1 MGEIYRITGLG
12 MVVAAT
18 LTMAP
23 PSASASAVQA
33 VPCNSTLLAN
43 AIAAANT
50 APATLRLAP
59 YCVYDITAQLPQV
72 TGNVNLV
79 GGPSTT
85 IRHDPGT
92 AANFR
97 LLDVGSTGGLRVLG
111 IFLRNGNPAGDG
123 GAIRNAGR
131 LVLNHVTVSGN
142 VAGDVITPIGGNGGG
157 LANLA
162 GGRAVVASS
171 IFSGNNATRAP
182 VETTT
187 GNGGGIFNAGRLTLF
202 FSRLSANNAN
212 STSATAGTGNG
223 GGISTPAGGNS
234 LVLQS
239 TLAEN
244 SATNNGGGV
253 FNAGATT
260 VIRTL
265 VVRNRA
271 TLGGGI
277 FGASTVRRSI
287 VRGNTPDN
295 CVPANAGCN

>member
-1 MGEIYRITGLG
+1 VGEISRITGLG

-23 PSASASAVQA
+23 TGASAAAVHA
-33 VPCNSTLLAN
+33 VPCNATLLAN
-43 AIAAANT
+43 AIAAAN
-50 APATLRLAP
+50 AVPATLRLAP
-59 YCVYDITAQLPQV
+59 HCVYDITAQLPQV
-72 TGNVNLV
+72 TGNVSLV

-92 AANFR
+92 MANFR
-97 LLDVGSTGGLRVLG
+97 LLDVGSTGALRVLG

-131 LVLNHVTVSGN
+131 LVLNHVTISGN
-142 VAGDVITPIGGNGGG
+142 IAGDVITPVGGNGGG

-171 IFSGNNATRAP
+171 TISGNDATRAP

-187 GNGGGIFNAGRLTLF
+187 GNGGGIYNAGRLTLF
-202 FSRLSANNAN
+202 FSRLYANNAT

-223 GGISTPAGGNS
+223 GGISTPTGGNS
-234 LVLQS
+234 LVLQ
-239 TLAEN
+239 TTVAEN
-244 SATNNGGGV
+244 TVTNNGGGV
-253 FNAGATT
+253 FNAGTT
-260 VIRTL
+260 AVVRTL
-265 VVRNRA
+265 VVRDRA
-271 TLGGGI
+271 ALGGGI
-277 FGASTVRRSI
+277 FGATTVRRSI